1 MKKLLFLLAV
11 FYSLQAISQPY
22 SISFSG
28 TGLSNVKVQNLTSG
42 AVVDV
47 PAGDVLRLSTP
58 TGVPEVNN
66 MKSSGLKVYPNPMT
80 DKSTLEIIPPVAG
93 DAIISVYD
101 MTGKVL
107 AQFKGYIENC
117 KQEFSLSKIKN
128 GLHIINVQG
137 NGYQFSEKLL
147 SSGKSNGTAIIDR
160 VSNNTQ
166 TVSEKKPINGSK
178 GVQGTVD
185 MVYNTGE
192 RLKYTAVSGNNR
204 TVMTGIPTADN
215 TVTFTFTECKD
226 GDNNYYPAIQI
237 GTQLWMAE
245 NLKTTKYIDGATSIP
260 NVTGNDAW
268 INLTSPAYCW
278 YNNDEAAYKNNYGAL
293 YNWYTVSDGNLCP
306 TGWHVPSDPEWSTL
320 VSSLGGNSVA
330 GGILKETGLT
340 HWNSPNLG
348 ATNEY
353 GFTALPGGSRGDIF
367 FDIGKYGDWWSS
379 TKSSFTDAWYWEVGF
394 SNIVVNK
401 DADNIIMGFSIRC
414 IKN

>member
-28 TGLSNVKVQNLTSG
+28 IGLSTVKVQNLTSG

-58 TGVPEVNN
+58 TVVPEVNN
-66 MKSSGLKVYPNPMT
+66 IKSSGLKVYPNPMT
-80 DKSTLEIIPPVAG
+80 DKSILEIIPPVAG

-117 KQEFSLSKIKN
+117 KQEFSLSNIKN
-128 GLHIINVQG
+128 GFHIINVQG

-160 VSNNTQ
+160 VSNITQ
-166 TVSEKKPINGSK
+166 TVSEKKPIKGSK

-245 NLKTTKYIDGATSIP
+245 NLKTTKYNDGATSIP
-260 NVTGNDAW
+260 NVTGNNAW

-278 YNNDEAAYKNNYGAL
+278 YNNDEAAYKNTYGAL

-320 VSSLGGNSVA
+320 VSSLGGNNVA

-379 TKSSFTDAWYWEVGF
+379 TKSSSTDAWYWEVGF
-394 SNIVVNK
+394 SNVVVNK
-401 DADNIIMGFSIRC
+401 DADNILMGFSIRC